1 MELKTIEKL
10 SDKIIIGLT
19 ILYLM
24 TEILGRA
31 GLLSAWGVGISWL
44 LVIAVFVLYK
54 VKKGEKPAWKNSMSG
69 FSLWEKGGFLILCGL
84 LLIIGIM
91 AVLTVPYNWDSMT
104 YHLTRVVHWMQD
116 GSVNYF
122 VTNNRCQLISPV
134 LSEYV
139 LLHIMLL
146 TRGDLFVNCLQFFS
160 LAVCVMLA
168 FYMMRRLEVSRLVCF
183 GSLVLVITAPIV
195 LGEALNTQTD
205 LTAAMCLMLVTH
217 KIFCFAFEGNFAFDK
232 NTCRQIA
239 LTGLSL
245 GLSYL
250 SKPSVCYSILVLML
264 WLFSV
269 CVKRKTGFK
278 DLSLFI
284 LTGAVSTF
292 ILPVPIFLRNVKY
305 AGDPFALSY
314 MSGIGVGSFYPGY
327 LLLNGCKNFA
337 SLALLKRNKGL
348 LLAMGNALGDL
359 LGISINDPR
368 ITFGNG
374 SFLYEQNLV
383 FSYDH
388 DYAGAG
394 IFLLFLTMAPVVFVV
409 LGRRKS
415 GKGQMGFIGA
425 VMLQFFVNLCV
436 IRWQPWVNRLLLPA
450 VILTVI
456 PLAWFL
462 QKSADGIALKK
473 AADNNGQNGFPN
485 VITACVLVLTAL
497 LTVLSPMEFHMNYVN
512 QNLRQEES
520 RWELYFAKRD
530 LGETY
535 KKLSSL
541 AYGSQNVGI
550 YASNDAYE
558 YPLWIRLKEQ
568 SEDSVCIQ
576 NIVPGE
582 EIKDFMPEC
591 IIVLDNICSE
601 YEYRGQTYRAV
612 WIESTGLYSI
622 LYPD

>member
-10 SDKIIIGLT
+10 ADKIIIGLT
-19 ILYLM
+19 VLYLM
-24 TEILGRA
+24 TEILGGA
-31 GLLSAWGVGISWL
+31 GLLNQWSVGISWL
-44 LVIAVFVLYK
+44 LVIAAFVLYK
-54 VKKGEKPAWKNSMSG
+54 VKKGEKQAWRNSVSD

-104 YHLTRVVHWMQD
+104 YHLTRAAHWIQD
-116 GSVNYF
+116 GSVDYF
-122 VTNNRCQLISPV
+122 VTNNRRQLISPV

-146 TRGDLFVNCLQFFS
+146 TKGDLFVNCLQFFS

-168 FYMMRRLEVSRLVCF
+168 FYMMRRLGVSRLVCF
-183 GSLVLVITAPIV
+183 GGLVLAITAPLI
-195 LGEALNTQTD
+195 LGEALSTQTD
-205 LTAAMCLMLVTH
+205 LVAAMCLMLAVH

-232 NTCRQIA
+232 NTCRQIV
-239 LTGLSL
+239 LTGLSVGL
-245 GLSYL
+245 GYL
-250 SKPSVCYSILVLML
+250 AKPSVCYSILVLML
-264 WLFSV
+264 WLLAV
-269 CVKRKTGFK
+269 CVKRKIRIK

-292 ILPVPIFLRNVKY
+292 ILPVPVFFRNMEY

-314 MSGIGVGSFYPGY
+314 MSGIGVGSFHPGC
-327 LLLNGCKNFA
+327 LILNGYKNFA
-337 SLALLKRNKGL
+337 SLAALKRNKGL
-348 LLAMGNALGDL
+348 LLAVGNELADL

-368 ITFGNG
+368 ITYGNG

-388 DYAGAG
+388 DFAGAG
-394 IFLLFLTMAPVVFVV
+394 IFLLFLIMALIAFVIW
-409 LGRRKS
+409 GRKQR
-415 GKGQMGFIGA
+415 GKGQTGFIVA

-436 IRWQPWVNRLLLPA
+436 VRWQPWVNRLLLPT

-462 QKSADGIALKK
+462 QKAADGIAAKK
-473 AADNNGQNGFPN
+473 AADNNAPNDFQN

-497 LTVLSPMEFHMNYVN
+497 LFVLRPMKFHMNYVN
-512 QNLRQEES
+512 RNLRQEES

-530 LGETY
+530 LRETY
-535 KKLSSL
+535 ENLSSL
-541 AYGSQNVGI
+541 AYGAQNVGI
-550 YASNDAYE
+550 YASADAYE
-558 YPLWIRLKEQ
+558 YPLWVRLKEQ
-568 SEDSVCIQ
+568 SKESVCIQ

-591 IIVLDNICSE
+591 IIVLDNICPI
-601 YEYRGQTYRAV
+601 YEYRGQTYKAV

-622 LYPD
+622 LYPE